1 MPRTEDAAGE
11 CDCSNANVTLCD
23 HRGGIVGRGTKQ
35 CPTFSRRSP
44 VVQRRQL
51 RWSTG
56 LDA

>member
-35 CPTFSRRSP
+35 CPTFFRGSP
-44 VVQRRQL
+44 VGQPRQL
-51 RWSTG
+51 RWPTG